1 MKTYSAMPIHNKR
14 KQFRLSC
21 LVAWTAAIW
30 CLLVAAASFLAS
42 INVWTLTIDF
52 YYLDNDGITSFGC
65 NANEIFKIWH
75 SLIPLG
81 LWWGYAVAML
91 SIATY
96 ISLKRSWGVLATYI
110 VVSVA
115 FFYLWISM
123 QIGISDGL
131 EVGLTQF
138 VDNGTVQC
146 LNNAVDNAYKRLGLV
161 DLLGMAYALV
171 SLVFIGMPRFMA
183 IVREEWT
190 RMKAK

>member
-21 LVAWTAAIW
+21 LVAWIAAIW
-30 CLLVAAASFLAS
+30 CLLVAAASFLAA
-42 INVWTLTIDF
+42 INVWSLTIDF

-75 SLIPLG
+75 SLMPLG

-96 ISLKRSWGVLATYI
+96 ISLKRSRGVLATYI

-138 VDNGTVQC
+138 VDNGTVRC
-146 LNNAVDNAYKRLGLV
+146 LNDAVDNAYKRLGLV

>member
-1 MKTYSAMPIHNKR
+1 MPINNKC
-14 KQFRLSC
+14 KQFRLSR
-21 LVAWTAAIW
+21 LMAWTAAIW
-30 CLLVAAASFLAS
+30 CLLVAAASFLAA
-42 INVWTLTIDF
+42 INVWSLTIDF
-52 YYLDNDGITSFGC
+52 YYLDNDGVTLFGC
-65 NANEIFKIWH
+65 NADEIFKIWH

-138 VDNGTVQC
+138 VDNGTVHG
-146 LNNAVDNAYKRLGLV
+146 LNDAVDNAYKRLGLV
-161 DLLGMAYALV
+161 DLLGMTYALV

-190 RMKAK
+190 RIKAK

>member
-1 MKTYSAMPIHNKR
+1 MTTYSAMPIHNKR
-14 KQFRLSC
+14 KQFRLSR
-21 LVAWTAAIW
+21 LMAWTAAIW

-75 SLIPLG
+75 SLMPLG

-110 VVSVA
+110 VVSAA

-146 LNNAVDNAYKRLGLV
+146 LNDAVDNAYKRLGLV
-161 DLLGMAYALV
+161 DLLGMTYALV

>member
-1 MKTYSAMPIHNKR
+1 MPIHNKC

-21 LVAWTAAIW
+21 LVVWIAAIW

-42 INVWTLTIDF
+42 INVWSLTIDF
-52 YYLDNDGITSFGC
+52 YYLDNDGIASFGC
-65 NANEIFKIWH
+65 NADEIFKIWH

-110 VVSVA
+110 VVSAA

-123 QIGISDGL
+123 QTDISEYL
-131 EVGLTQF
+131 EYGLTQL
-138 VDNGTVQC
+138 DNGGTVRIF
-146 LNNAVDNAYKRLGLV
+146 NDAVDNAYKRLGLV

-190 RMKAK
+190 RMRTK

>member
-1 MKTYSAMPIHNKR
+1 MKPKLINNTP
-14 KQFRLSC
+14 RLSR
-21 LVAWTAAIW
+21 LMAWIAAIL
-30 CLLVAAASFLAS
+30 CLLVVAASFLAS
-42 INVWTLTIDF
+42 INVWSLTIDF
-52 YYLDNDGITSFGC
+52 YYLDNDGVTPFGC
-65 NANEIFKIWH
+65 NANEIFGIWH
-75 SLIPLG
+75 DTIPWS
-81 LWWGYAVAML
+81 LWWIYAVSML

-96 ISLKRSWGVLATYI
+96 ISLKRSRGVLATYI

-138 VDNGTVQC
+138 VDNGTVHG
-146 LNNAVDNAYKRLGLV
+146 LNDAVDNAYKRLGLV
-161 DLLGMAYALV
+161 DLLGMTYALV

-190 RMKAK
+190 RIKAK